1 MKRTAISPW
10 VHATRRTFRGGAEG
24 VCGVQARHLGAAF
37 PLAIREPRVIL
48 RQYYAV
54 FMLSDRSFVRGAAAC
69 EEIQF
74 AVTAE
79 WKKRIRKREGGHKLR
94 EITLFSIGNPWI

>member
-1 MKRTAISPW
+1 MVCKPGIWARLFLSPS
-10 VHATRRTFRGGAEG
+10 ES
-24 VCGVQARHLGAAF
+24 
-37 PLAIREPRVIL
+37 RELFYDSIMPYLCSQIV
-48 RQYYAV
+48 
-54 FMLSDRSFVRGAAAC
+54 RSFVRGAAAC